1 MNEIANKKETA
12 LELLLADY
20 QYLGDSFWKN
30 EETGETRVKFLIT
43 LVTAVMTALVTLVA
57 KYIDVMTAGGKGCW
71 FILIVIIFSLV
82 FLFAIGFVTLRRIM
96 KRNQVTDGYKKDM
109 DKIRQRIKD
118 NFDCQNVL
126 SNYKPFSGKTENNEG
141 ESFQIRKVG
150 GLTYTVAI
158 INSFVLAALVG
169 VIYTALWIGVSAVYP
184 DISKMVF
191 FIIGV
196 FGLAIISLTA
206 YLVGSKQCQYI
217 EDEEIKNKKKLL

>member
-1 MNEIANKKETA
+1 MNEIANKKEKA

-57 KYIDVMTAGGKGCW
+57 KYIDVMTVGGKGCW
-71 FILIVIIFSLV
+71 FILIVIIFSLI

-96 KRNQVTDGYKKDM
+96 KRNKVTDGYKKDM
-109 DKIRQRIKD
+109 DEIRKRIKD
-118 NFDCQNVL
+118 NFDCLNVL
-126 SNYKPFSGKTENNEG
+126 DNYKPFSGKTENKEG
-141 ESFQIRKVG
+141 EIFQIRKVG
-150 GLTYTVAI
+150 GLAYTVAI
-158 INSFVLAALVG
+158 INSFITAALVG
-169 VIYTALWIGVSAVYP
+169 VIYTALWMGVSEVYP
-184 DISKMVF
+184 DLSKILP

-206 YLVGSKQCQYI
+206 YLVGSKQWQYI
-217 EDEEIKNKKKLL
+217 KNEEIKNKRKLL